1 MRTSSL
7 ALMAVLFASPVSAA
21 VLYSNAPNLGTL
33 QAGDCVYNTSCGP
46 IFVGPA
52 PTYAAQKFSLS
63 TSSLLTGIGINTIVL
78 GNSATG
84 ANWLITDAGGM
95 GGLPGA
101 ILGSGAGSNFTVSA
115 GPIGVNWSTSNYV
128 FDINSLMLP
137 AGDYYVAVQAVTTN
151 IDDFLSKGVAASGAA
166 ISSDGGL
173 TWASGY
179 RGYASVALS
188 VFGEAVTDI
197 PEPASMAL
205 LAAGLLGLGIARRR
219 A

>member
-21 VLYSNAPNLGTL
+21 ILYSNAPDLGPS
-33 QAGDCVYNTSCGP
+33 QVGNCVYNTTCGS
-46 IFVGPA
+46 I
-52 PTYAAQKFSLS
+52 YAAQKFNLS
-63 TSSLLTGIGINTIVL
+63 TSSNLTGIGINTIIPN
-78 GNSATG
+78 GGPATG

-115 GPIGVNWSTSNYV
+115 GPVGALFSTTDYV
-128 FDINSLMLP
+128 FDISSLLLP
-137 AGDYYVAVQAVTTN
+137 AGDYYVAVRAVTTN
-151 IDDFLSKGVAASGAA
+151 IADYLSKGVATSGAA
-166 ISSDGGL
+166 SSNDGGL
-173 TWASGY
+173 TWTAGPLFFGTFGSF
-179 RGYASVALS
+179 ALS
-188 VFGEAVTDI
+188 VFGETATDV

-205 LAAGLLGLGIARRR
+205 LAAGLLGLGIARKR

>member
-7 ALMAVLFASPVSAA
+7 TLMAVLFASPVSAA
-21 VLYSNAPNLGTL
+21 ILYSNAPELGL
-33 QAGDCVYNTSCGP
+33 SQAGNCLYNTICGP
-46 IFVGPA
+46 AIVGQV
-52 PTYAAQKFSLS
+52 YAAQKFNLS
-63 TSSLLTGIGINTIVL
+63 ASSNLTGIGINAIFT
-78 GNSATG
+78 GGGPATG

-115 GPIGVNWSTSNYV
+115 GPVGTNAATTDYV
-128 FDINSLMLP
+128 FDIQNLLLP
-137 AGDYYVAVQAVTTN
+137 AGEYYVAVQAVATTFN
-151 IDDFLSKGVAASGAA
+151 DSLSRGVATSGAA
-166 ISSDGGL
+166 MSITGGL
-173 TWASGY
+173 TWIAGY
-179 RGYASVALS
+179 SGYASVALS
-188 VFGEAVTDI
+188 VFGEAATDT

>member
-21 VLYSNAPNLGTL
+21 VLYSNAPELGEE
-33 QAGDCVYNTSCGP
+33 QVGNCRYNTTCGSR
-46 IFVGPA
+46 
-52 PTYAAQKFSLS
+52 YAAQKFSLS
-63 TSSLLTGIGINTIVL
+63 TSSNLTGIGITTIIL
-78 GNSATG
+78 GGGPATG
-84 ANWLITDAGGM
+84 ANWLITDAGGL

-115 GPIGVNWSTSNYV
+115 GPIGFNWSTTNYA
-128 FDINSLMLP
+128 FDISSLLLP

-151 IDDFLSKGVAASGAA
+151 FNDFLSMGVATSGAA
-166 ISSDGGL
+166 VTSDGGL
-173 TWASGY
+173 TWTAGY
-179 RGYASVALS
+179 QGLTSVALS
-188 VFGEAVTDI
+188 VFGEAATDT

-219 A
+219 T